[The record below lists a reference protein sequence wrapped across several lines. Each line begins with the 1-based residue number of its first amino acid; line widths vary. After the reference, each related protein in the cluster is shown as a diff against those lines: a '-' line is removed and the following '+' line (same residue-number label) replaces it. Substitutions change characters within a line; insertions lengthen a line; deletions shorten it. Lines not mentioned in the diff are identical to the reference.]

1 MPKDNPKTK
10 KQTNEALE
18 VARGSDKDSVLATLE
33 QVFSTFREQLQ
44 TEVPKPF
51 TGNAKN
57 AVDKFNDIVAGLRFE
72 SHRPRAIKIAAK
84 SLSPTGIELTW
95 EDVAGNADGYR
106 VERCQG
112 CNCQDLD
119 EIARLA
125 STNRSFKDFNLSP
138 TTPYRYRVVAFNF
151 RGETSSKIV
160 DITPTTRQQEQ

>member
-1 MPKDNPKTK
+1 MMPEDNPKTK

-18 VARGSDKDSVLATLE
+18 VAHRSDKDSVLATLE

-51 TGNAKN
+51 TGNAKS

-72 SHRPRAIKIAAK
+72 SHRPRAIKITAK

-112 CNCQDLD
+112 YNCQD
-119 EIARLA
+119 
-125 STNRSFKDFNLSP
+125 
-138 TTPYRYRVVAFNF
+138 
-151 RGETSSKIV
+151 
-160 DITPTTRQQEQ
+160 